1 MRDHVVPTDKWVF
14 DEAVTAVFDDMLG
27 RSIPQYETMR
37 EAVTSIATAFAQS
50 SDPQTP
56 PTILDIG
63 CSNGLGLERVVDAL
77 GWKCRYIG
85 VEISDPMIAQA
96 KERLGDRVSIRK
108 QDLRFGFPDCHP
120 SVVLS
125 VLTLMFIPLEY
136 RQQVL
141 ANCYA
146 HMPDGGALI
155 LVEKILGE
163 TATLNNLYATKY
175 LSLKAHNG
183 YSQEEIDRKRYS
195 LEGVLVPLT
204 AQWNEQ
210 MLRAAGFKY
219 TDCFWRWMNFAGWVA
234 IK

>member
-1 MRDHVVPTDKWVF
+1 MRDNVVPNDKWVF
-14 DEAVTAVFDDMLG
+14 DEEVTAVFDDMLE
-27 RSIPQYETMR
+27 RSIPQYETIR
-37 EAVTSIATAFAQS
+37 AAVTSIAATFAREG
-50 SDPQTP
+50 D
-56 PTILDIG
+56 TILDIG
-63 CSNGLGLERVVDAL
+63 CSNGLGLERIVDVL
-77 GWKCRYIG
+77 GDACDYIG
-85 VEISDPMIAQA
+85 VEISNPMIAQA
-96 KERLGDRVSIRK
+96 SDRLSDRGVSIRK
-108 QDLRFGFPDCHP
+108 QDLRFDFPDCHP
-120 SVVLS
+120 SVILS

-136 RQQVL
+136 RQEVL

-146 HMPDGGALI
+146 RMPEGGALI

-163 TATLNNLYATKY
+163 TATLNNLYVSEY
-175 LSLKAHNG
+175 LNLKTQNG

-234 IK
+234 VK